1 MRIWLD
7 PQKLASYNLSAAEA
21 LRAVQEQNS
30 QTPGGQLGD
39 QPLAKGAQLNAV
51 ITTQGRFTKPEQFES
66 IILRANPDGSA
77 GTLADVGR
85 VQLGAASSLFSPQ
98 LNGQPREGLAVQ
110 LTPSATA
117 HWISKG
123 IRTPMAEL

>member
-1 MRIWLD
+1 MEKNNCAKTGGLGELGLVNGVGNVQAFAPEYAVRIWLD

-51 ITTQGRFTKPEQFES
+51 ITTQGSFTQPEPSERRL
-66 IILRANPDGSA
+66 LRANPEGPA
-77 GTLADVGR
+77 RTEERRVG
-85 VQLGAASSLFSPQ
+85 
-98 LNGQPREGLAVQ
+98 
-110 LTPSATA
+110 
-117 HWISKG
+117 
-123 IRTPMAEL
+123 